1 MLVQAHNENQRV
13 EGGLTAILAADMV
26 GFSKL
31 IGEHES
37 GRWLLDH
44 RELIASPRSLDLH
57 KAALMP

>member
-1 MLVQAHNENQRV
+1 
-13 EGGLTAILAADMV
+13 MV

>member
-1 MLVQAHNENQRV
+1 MLVQTHNENQRV
-13 EGGLTAILAADMV
+13 EGGLAAILAADMV

-37 GRWLLDH
+37 GRWLL
-44 RELIASPRSLDLH
+44 ELIASPRSLDLH